1 MGKKK
6 EREKKRKYLCVKHIQ
21 TYYFMES
28 SEILYLVISS
38 AFIEEKISVRLSD
51 FAKIVEFPSGKARE
65 PRVNPKS
72 TVLQSILPAYKW
84 YTPSKVVS
92 KSSAYQKQ
100 EMKKRKNVL
109 CGVSQDG
116 ISNCEVLDMS
126 MEPGPSVELNVPSL
140 LKKWVLRPAYQGLCQ
155 PQPCQ
160 KKR

>member
-6 EREKKRKYLCVKHIQ
+6 ERENKRKYLCVKHIH
-21 TYYFMES
+21 THYFMES

-38 AFIEEKISVRLSD
+38 ACIEEKISVRLSD
-51 FAKIVEFPSGKARE
+51 FAKIVEFASGKARE

-100 EMKKRKNVL
+100 EMKREKMFCVEWARMVL
-109 CGVSQDG
+109 ATVRFWTWNQAQVWGWMCPVSSRNESWGQHTG
-116 ISNCEVLDMS
+116 ACVSHNHA
-126 MEPGPSVELNVPSL
+126 
-140 LKKWVLRPAYQGLCQ
+140 R
-155 PQPCQ
+155 
-160 KKR
+160 